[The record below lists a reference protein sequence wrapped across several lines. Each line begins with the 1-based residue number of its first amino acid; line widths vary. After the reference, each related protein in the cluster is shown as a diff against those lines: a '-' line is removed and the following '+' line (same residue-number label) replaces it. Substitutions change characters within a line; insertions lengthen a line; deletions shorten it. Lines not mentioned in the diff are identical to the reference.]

1 MSESKDKQQYSE
13 KNIKNMKVAI
23 FCISAILV
31 FYIGVNLLKGLNIFS
46 HKTYYYAVFEDA
58 GGLHESTT
66 VNLNGYPIGKVTKV
80 SLLSSKPV
88 RICAQILIN
97 EQIDIPSDSR
107 LEVVS
112 TDVLGGMG
120 VNLVLGNSSR
130 IAHDGDTLASLLK
143 PGMTDGLGDLIAQ
156 LQSVVSS
163 VDTIGQT
170 VKTAFLP
177 QDQENGAL
185 MLKATLVNLEA
196 STRHLNNILATNETK
211 VGDIVNKLNALS
223 TTLNDATPQINS
235 IVQNLDQISDS
246 IARAN
251 INTLLND
258 AQSAMANVNAV
269 TAKIE
274 SGEGTAGQ
282 LINNDSLYQNVNKT
296 LESLNILIQDIK
308 ANPSKYINV
317 TIFGKN
323 NKKK

>member
-1 MSESKDKQQYSE
+1 
-13 KNIKNMKVAI
+13 
-23 FCISAILV
+23 
-31 FYIGVNLLKGLNIFS
+31 
-46 HKTYYYAVFEDA
+46 
-58 GGLHESTT
+58 
-66 VNLNGYPIGKVTKV
+66 
-80 SLLSSKPV
+80 
-88 RICAQILIN
+88 
-97 EQIDIPSDSR
+97 
-107 LEVVS
+107 
-112 TDVLGGMG
+112 
-120 VNLVLGNSSR
+120 
-130 IAHDGDTLASLLK
+130 
-143 PGMTDGLGDLIAQ
+143 
-156 LQSVVSS
+156 
-163 VDTIGQT
+163 
-170 VKTAFLP
+170 
-177 QDQENGAL
+177 